1 MTRRQ
6 LIIQTVLLGFSL
18 IFMQGVIYLMQILA
32 SQNLEV
38 SEFNFVRISESLAAI
53 LSLLVS
59 FGLPSVALVWG
70 ARTGGQAGRRHFLA
84 LGGGFMLAT
93 LLLAYLA
100 NLSGLGKLVV
110 PDEVAAGDVWMPPHF
125 IFIAGLVSARLV
137 LSAMLQSH
145 QRFRSLA
152 CGTAAAGAS
161 ALIAGGAT
169 LALTEDG
176 VLAWLA
182 ARYTLEAVACGIFLM
197 VELVSGGREAEVA
210 SVSFG
215 ARQLF
220 GATLPVGGGIALRAL
235 IEHGPLLVL
244 AMVGVSA
251 VVLAEVGT
259 AMTIITISI
268 ILVGVVQGVLV
279 PMLAKSMTEAAL
291 RLAAMLAVA
300 AVAGSVTVAVALCV
314 MIERTSSHAVFG
326 SSPIVLIITCIVACK
341 SIASLSGGLL
351 LALGRMRLILWL
363 NVTVFAALVV
373 VLALGNS
380 LTGTLQG
387 LTLILLV
394 EAVGAASYGL
404 AIYIA
409 YLKRATTGTS
419 SSEVLDS

>member
-32 SQNLEV
+32 SQNLEA
-38 SEFNFVRISESLAAI
+38 SAFNFVRISESLAAI

-70 ARTGGQAGRRHFLA
+70 ARTGGKAGRRHFLA
-84 LGGGFMLAT
+84 LGGGFMLAM
-93 LLLAYLA
+93 LLLAYLT
-100 NLSGLGKLVV
+100 NLVGLGKLVV
-110 PDEVAAGDVWMPPHF
+110 PDEVAAGDAWMPPHF
-125 IFIAGLVSARLV
+125 VFIAGLVSVRLV

-145 QRFRSLA
+145 QRSLALA
-152 CGTAAAGAS
+152 CGTAAAGAA
-161 ALIAGGAT
+161 ALVAGGVT

-182 ARYTLEAVACGIFLM
+182 ARYTLEALACGIFLM
-197 VELVSGGREAEVA
+197 VELVSGEREADDA
-210 SVSFG
+210 SMSFG

-220 GATLPVGGGIALRAL
+220 GATLPVGGGIVLRAL

-244 AMVGVSA
+244 AMAGVSA

-291 RLAAMLAVA
+291 RLAAMLAAA
-300 AVAGSVTVAVALCV
+300 AVAGSVVVAVALCV
-314 MIERTSSHAVFG
+314 MIERTSSHAAFG
-326 SSPIVLIITCIVACK
+326 SLAVVLIIAGVVACK

-363 NVTVFAALVV
+363 NMAVFAALVG
-373 VLALGNS
+373 VLAFGNS
-380 LTGTLQG
+380 LTGTQRA
-387 LTLILLV
+387 LTFILLV
-394 EAVGAASYGL
+394 EAFGAVSYGL
-404 AIYIA
+404 AIYVA
-409 YLKRATTGTS
+409 YLKRTAIGTS
-419 SSEVLDS
+419 